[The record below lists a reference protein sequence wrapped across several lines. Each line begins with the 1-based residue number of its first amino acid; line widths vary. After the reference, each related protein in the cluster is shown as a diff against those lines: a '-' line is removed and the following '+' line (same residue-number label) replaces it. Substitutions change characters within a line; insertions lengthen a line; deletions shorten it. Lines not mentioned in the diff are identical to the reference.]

1 MQVFNCLNWAYT
13 WYVGPLRVQYVVS
26 KFTRR
31 NTVDSSIVGW
41 TELEVAKENK
51 KSEPKLKLAVLYSYV
66 CTKYCSYGGDGDG
79 YYGELAAS

>member
-1 MQVFNCLNWAYT
+1 M
-13 WYVGPLRVQYVVS
+13 VGPLRVQYVS
-26 KFTRR
+26 QFTRR

-66 CTKYCSYGGDGDG
+66 CTKYCSYGGDG